1 VHNDDLLG
9 RRGAGRAMVATGL
22 LSAARTAA
30 VELVKSGVPVNVLAV
45 EDETDPST
53 VARWVGLRDRA
64 GRSHRRA
71 DPPRPRPHR
80 EGARMST
87 AVVTGAARG
96 IGRAI
101 AVRLASEGHR
111 LVLVDM
117 APELA
122 ETALGLEREGID
134 TVAVQ
139 VDLVDDSGIS
149 AVADVVGSD
158 LVLVVNNAG
167 ITRDARLIN
176 LTDDDFGLVIDVN
189 LGAAY
194 RLTRALVPAM
204 IDGGAVVNLA
214 SRAYLGNFGQYNYSM
229 SKGAMV
235 GMTRALAL
243 ELAPAV
249 RVNAVAPG
257 LIGTEMSMG
266 IPEEL
271 RRRMVSAIPLDRM
284 GRPEEVAELVAFLGS
299 DRSSYITGQVV
310 VIGGGR
316 SFT

>member
-1 VHNDDLLG
+1 
-9 RRGAGRAMVATGL
+9 MT
-22 LSAARTAA
+22 
-30 VELVKSGVPVNVLAV
+30 
-45 EDETDPST
+45 
-53 VARWVGLRDRA
+53 
-64 GRSHRRA
+64 
-71 DPPRPRPHR
+71 
-80 EGARMST
+80 T

-101 AVRLASEGHR
+101 ATRLASDGHR

-122 ETALGLEREGID
+122 TATLELESAGID
-134 TVAVQ
+134 AVAVQ
-139 VDLVDDSGIS
+139 VNLTEDDGIA
-149 AVADVVGSD
+149 AVAEAAGDDVAV
-158 LVLVVNNAG
+158 VVNNAG
-167 ITRDARLIN
+167 ITRDARLVN
-176 LTDDDFGLVIDVN
+176 LTDEQFGAVITVN

-194 RLTRALVPAM
+194 RLTRALVPSMAP
-204 IDGGAVVNLA
+204 GGAIVNLA

-229 SKGAMV
+229 SKGAIV

-243 ELAPAV
+243 ELAPTV
-249 RVNAVAPG
+249 RVNAIAPG

-266 IPEEL
+266 IPDEI
-271 RRRMVSAIPLDRM
+271 RQRMVAAIPLDRM
-284 GRPEEVAELVAFLGS
+284 GTPEEVAELAAFLGS